1 MAFAAG
7 RHTTMVI
14 DTAVPLARC
23 KSSQQPGNHFNVA
36 QQKPQLHQLV
46 EWQQWQGAAQ
56 HFHSSGGNGG
66 GLVRL
71 PFPVTRVSA

>member
-14 DTAVPLARC
+14 DTAVPLAWC

-36 QQKPQLHQLV
+36 QQKPQLHRLV
-46 EWQQWQGAAQ
+46 EWQQWQGAA
-56 HFHSSGGNGG
+56 
-66 GLVRL
+66 
-71 PFPVTRVSA
+71 